1 MNSQP
6 RADRHGERSQPA
18 LGLFG
23 LLLVV
28 PIATALAIGAGGD
41 GSTFVIGPIV
51 TYSLAPR
58 GDGRVLVGRL
68 AGHPGA
74 QRPVRVGGHRPDRSR
89 RDRADRGRAGRC
101 RPPGSGR
108 DLRPDAG
115 PGHVPM
121 FPATLPLGGTAF
133 VAMLELT
140 LVGEGW
146 PLRRLPRIPAGL
158 LAVLISWALALAV
171 YGRLAGV
178 DTPPG
183 SDVIVRYG
191 PVRGAVLGEVL
202 VVIGAWQV
210 LCHVV

>member
-1 MNSQP
+1 
-6 RADRHGERSQPA
+6 
-18 LGLFG
+18 
-23 LLLVV
+23 
-28 PIATALAIGAGGD
+28 
-41 GSTFVIGPIV
+41 
-51 TYSLAPR
+51 
-58 GDGRVLVGRL
+58 
-68 AGHPGA
+68 
-74 QRPVRVGGHRPDRSR
+74 
-89 RDRADRGRAGRC
+89 
-101 RPPGSGR
+101 
-108 DLRPDAG
+108 
-115 PGHVPM
+115 M
-121 FPATLPLGGTAF
+121 FPATLPLGGTVF

-183 SDVIVRYG
+183 SDVIVRHG